1 MRVLVTCEESQIV
14 TKAFLDKGHDA
25 WSNDIQECSGGM
37 PERHLQM
44 DSFAAVKHMMETG
57 GIDLL
62 IGFPPCTYTSS
73 VQLFRMKN
81 NPERQEQKR
90 LGIDFFKKLWA
101 LPIRKMALENPT
113 GAINTEVMK
122 STQIIHPWYFGD
134 NEMKRTCL
142 WLRGL
147 SRLNGLHE
155 VALNRS
161 AYKPKPRR
169 SFVSKKGKIKN
180 VYFANDTKDI
190 RNGKARSKFWPSIA
204 KAMAEQ
210 WG

>member
-1 MRVLVTCEESQIV
+1 MRVLVACEESQIV
-14 TKAFLDKGHDA
+14 CKAFRNKGHEA
-25 WSNDIQECSGGM
+25 FSNDIQECSGGH
-37 PERHLQM
+37 PEWHLQM
-44 DSFAAVKHMMETG
+44 DSFEAVAWMMERG

-81 NPERQEQKR
+81 NPERQEKKR
-90 LGIDFFKKLWA
+90 LGIEFFKKLWA
-101 LPIRKMALENPT
+101 LPIAKMALENPT

-122 STQIIHPWYFGD
+122 AKQIIHPWYFGD

-155 VALNRS
+155 VAMNRDKF
-161 AYKPKPRR
+161 KPKPRR
-169 SFVSKKGKIKN
+169 SFVNGKGQIKN

-190 RNGKARSKFWPSIA
+190 GNGKARSKFWPSIA
-204 KAMAEQ
+204 KAMADQ